1 MGDPLYSNL
10 WNLSQANQTS
20 VCRSIYSHI
29 CQPHIS
35 YIFINFNFLGSMQ
48 YINKAEQATALAANM
63 SQQIWAWTHPS
74 QQCHQSFLTKN
85 GSRMMFSSFCTTVL
99 CIFSNTVRWNYFQSV
114 KELQLCDSETLLY
127 FLSKNL
133 SKVSSIERANF
144 FNEPQMKLTWAVYA
158 EPHIVH
164 RQAQEFLLLHN
175 HC

>member
-1 MGDPLYSNL
+1 MSTFWQVRCCEHRTQRSCQKYNKYFFKFCGLLRKPKLYSNL

-29 CQPHIS
+29 CQPHIF

-99 CIFSNTVRWNYFQSV
+99 CIFLTQWGEIIFNELKNYSYVTVRHCCTFLARAQYFKGQFYR
-114 KELQLCDSETLLY
+114 K
-127 FLSKNL
+127 
-133 SKVSSIERANF
+133 R
-144 FNEPQMKLTWAVYA
+144 
-158 EPHIVH
+158 
-164 RQAQEFLLLHN
+164 
-175 HC
+175 